1 MAKAVLLLMR
11 NYPELLI
18 SATKSGQLEIG
29 YRLFPRF
36 IAVVLENHQMI
47 IVLSFRHICN

>member
-29 YRLFPRF
+29 YSYLCSSWQ
-36 IAVVLENHQMI
+36 LY
-47 IVLSFRHICN
+47 